1 MVGSNPNNHHYA
13 IDAAK
18 LVEKCRSLLHS
29 ILDSM
34 ESNSSTRAYQ
44 LVALCDGESNLV
56 VSLDHSYL
64 RTHSNHRIHS
74 AVLKCVDRLI
84 HTHLLD
90 LLDREMEFLS
100 SINEHDDLKK
110 AQLNQFFGEHTEFP
124 TLMDTVATLQCA
136 ERVAR
141 DYRFADMSC
150 VGFDGTLDASTSVHR
165 SMYSTPSPAIG
176 GHLLSID
183 DPVEDDNHAQGWYSG
198 RGSPSPP
205 PPSLQST
212 GDACPHQTYHR
223 QDFSSSK
230 HGRSNIYCPSRS
242 SKDSSLFRLI
252 VTLQL
257 CLVRIEEADSVLCN
271 GKAQAATR
279 CADRSR
285 SGSFQSKTSGFGCS
299 SRSVGIHISTSND
312 SETSQDMCQ
321 SSEHKDK
328 SSWKKSNMLA
338 LAGVTAGGALV
349 LTLKSRRACNE
360 QYNILKLA
368 GRAAVGAA
376 TASYIRRRW
385 RIFCIDARIA
395 DSGAKTEDWILN
407 WICLVNNNG
416 SDVDA
421 GYKQLVLPRKVG
433 ATI

>member
-1 MVGSNPNNHHYA
+1 
-13 IDAAK
+13 
-18 LVEKCRSLLHS
+18 
-29 ILDSM
+29 
-34 ESNSSTRAYQ
+34 
-44 LVALCDGESNLV
+44 
-56 VSLDHSYL
+56 
-64 RTHSNHRIHS
+64 
-74 AVLKCVDRLI
+74 
-84 HTHLLD
+84 
-90 LLDREMEFLS
+90 MEFLS

-124 TLMDTVATLQCA
+124 TLMDTVTTLQCA

-141 DYRFADMSC
+141 DYRFSDMSC
-150 VGFDGTLDASTSVHR
+150 VGFDGTLDASTSVHM
-165 SMYSTPSPAIG
+165 SMYSPPSPAIG

-205 PPSLQST
+205 LPSLQST
-212 GDACPHQTYHR
+212 GDACPHQTYHGE
-223 QDFSSSK
+223 DFSSSK
-230 HGRSNIYCPSRS
+230 HGKSNKYCPSRS

-257 CLVRIEEADSVLCN
+257 CLVRIEEANSVLCN

-285 SGSFQSKTSGFGCS
+285 SGSFQSKTLGFSCS
-299 SRSVGIHISTSND
+299 SRSDGIHMSTSND

-328 SSWKKSNMLA
+328 SSWTKSSMLA
-338 LAGVTAGGALV
+338 LAGVTAGGALM
-349 LTLKSRRACNE
+349 LTLKSRKACNE
-360 QYNILKLA
+360 QYKILKLA
-368 GRAAVGAA
+368 GRGAVGAA

-416 SDVDA
+416 SEVDA

>member
-1 MVGSNPNNHHYA
+1 
-13 IDAAK
+13 
-18 LVEKCRSLLHS
+18 
-29 ILDSM
+29 M
-34 ESNSSTRAYQ
+34 E
-44 LVALCDGESNLV
+44 V
-56 VSLDHSYL
+56 
-64 RTHSNHRIHS
+64 
-74 AVLKCVDRLI
+74 
-84 HTHLLD
+84 
-90 LLDREMEFLS
+90 LS
-100 SINEHDDLKK
+100 SVNEHEDLKK

-124 TLMDTVATLQCA
+124 TLMDTVRTLQCA

-141 DYRFADMSC
+141 DYRFADKTC
-150 VGFDGTLDASTSVHR
+150 VGFDGTLDSSKSVHM
-165 SMYSTPSPAIG
+165 SMYSTSSPAIG
-176 GHLLSID
+176 CHLLSID
-183 DPVEDDNHAQGWYSG
+183 DPVEDDNYAQGWYSG

-205 PPSLQST
+205 PPSLQSA
-212 GDACPHQTYHR
+212 GDASPHQSYHG
-223 QDFSSSK
+223 QDFSSPK
-230 HGRSNIYCPSRS
+230 HGRSNKYCPSRS

-257 CLVRIEEADSVLCN
+257 CLVRIEEANSVLCN

-279 CADRSR
+279 CANCSR
-285 SGSFQSKTSGFGCS
+285 SGSFQSKTSIFGCS
-299 SRSVGIHISTSND
+299 NRSDGIHLSTSND
-312 SETSQDMCQ
+312 SETSQDMVQ
-321 SSEHKDK
+321 SL

-338 LAGVTAGGALV
+338 LAGVTAAGTLM
-349 LTLKSRRACNE
+349 LTLKSRGACDE

-416 SDVDA
+416 SEVDA

-433 ATI
+433 NPSD